1 MTSSA
6 ELANVAFW
14 MMVIGGVVGAFGLVA
29 ILYSTMDVNRG
40 DMAKPLTIVGLGM
53 FLLGAFLK
61 YRWGT
66 YW

>member
-1 MTSSA
+1 MTTSQ
-6 ELANVAFW
+6 ELVTAAMW
-14 MMVIGGVVGAFGLVA
+14 MMIIGCAVGLFGLWA

-53 FLLGAFLK
+53 FLLGVFLK

>member
-1 MTSSA
+1 MTSSQ

-14 MMVIGGVVGAFGLVA
+14 MMVIGGAVGAFGLVA

-53 FLLGAFLK
+53 FLLGVFLK

>member
-14 MMVIGGVVGAFGLVA
+14 MMVIGGAVGFFGLVT
-29 ILYSTMDVNRG
+29 IMYSTMDVNRG